1 MNNNLVV
8 ITPIYKKDISKDEY
22 LSLNSSLLHLKV
34 YDKVIV
40 APKKFMKD
48 KEFLARWKSYGYE
61 IVFFHNKNFVSVDS
75 YNKFMMN
82 KNFYKRFEKYDYML
96 IYQLDVLVFSDS
108 LDYWMLRE
116 IDYVGAPWIIEDENG
131 KRFKGAGNG
140 GLSLRKIKTFINVL
154 ESKKLFNKKENF
166 NRLSLNTKFR
176 NIFLLWFLLRTS
188 LTRYLA
194 GLYRMLYI
202 GQEDTF
208 WAYYAT
214 FFVKEFRVA
223 TVRESLLFA
232 FEESPE
238 FCFKHNN
245 NKLPFGVHAWERYNP
260 TFWEKYQD
268 IAAK

>member
-22 LSLNSSLLHLKV
+22 LSLNSAMLHLKS

-40 APKKFMKD
+40 APQKFMQD
-48 KEFLARWKSYGYE
+48 KEFLARWKSYGYRIE
-61 IVFFHNKNFVSVDS
+61 FFHNKNFVSVDS

-82 KNFYKRFEKYDYML
+82 KNFYKRFQSYKYML

-108 LDYWMLRE
+108 LEYWISRD
-116 IDYVGAPWIIEDENG
+116 IDYVGAPWIREDENG
-131 KRFKGAGNG
+131 KRFHGAGNG
-140 GLSLRKIKTFINVL
+140 GLSLRKIKTFIDVL
-154 ESKKLFNKKENF
+154 ESKQLFNKKDKF
-166 NRLSLNTKFR
+166 IQLSLNTKFR
-176 NIFLLWFLLRTS
+176 NILMLWLLLRTKF
-188 LTRYLA
+188 TRNLA
-194 GLYRMLYI
+194 GLYRLLYE

-214 FFVKEFRVA
+214 FFVKEFKVA
-223 TVRESLLFA
+223 TVKESLLFA
-232 FEESPE
+232 FEEYPE
-238 FCFKHNN
+238 YCFEKNN

-260 TFWEKYQD
+260 TFWEKYQV